1 MLKLGSKKKMKSKY
15 IDAHLEVARV
25 YGKLSTATR
34 LQVGC
39 IIVKDDRIISIGYNG
54 MPSGGSN
61 ICEKNNKTK
70 PEVLHAEANAIT
82 KLAKSTES
90 GQDAYMFCTYAPC
103 VNCAKLILQSG
114 IKEFHYEDDYKSL
127 DGINLLKKY
136 SNVDIFKHQREVS
149 FIEYMEAKDYDEEAG
164 SLG

>member
-1 MLKLGSKKKMKSKY
+1 MKSKY
-15 IDAHLEVARV
+15 IEAHLEVARV

-34 LQVGC
+34 LKVGC

-61 ICEKNNKTK
+61 ICEEDGHTK

-90 GQDAYMFCTYAPC
+90 GQDAYMFCTFAPC
-103 VNCAKLILQSG
+103 LDCAKLIIQSG
-114 IKEFHYEDDYKSL
+114 IKEFHFEHRYKNNDGL
-127 DGINLLKKY
+127 DLIEKY
-136 SNVDIFKHQREVS
+136 SDIKVVKYTDYVTN
-149 FIEYMEAKDYDEEAG
+149 IEGEYYDEAG
-164 SLG
+164 HVG